1 MLTKSLHFF
10 FFCLIATSS
19 IADTNNKTFEET
31 LKTLKETVEEIVKEQ
46 FKTMQDLDTLTKKQN
61 FNDPELENLEKKAL
75 KASRVYYKARKSH
88 PKLQAFNE
96 VALEARDRLIK
107 ANLSKDKAKMDAA
120 MSDFLKALKEI
131 ETKEKTI
138 PELVKLN
145 AELNKLNK
153 AVKKKRRE
161 LIGKTP
167 EGKKLIDKLKAL
179 DAKLNNL
186 FPSSQQ

>member
-1 MLTKSLHFF
+1 MLTKSLQFF

-31 LKTLKETVEEIVKEQ
+31 LKETVEETLKEQ
-46 FKTMQDLDTLTKKQN
+46 IKTMQDLDTLTKKQN

-145 AELNKLNK
+145 AELNKLNQ

-161 LIGKTP
+161 LIEKTP

>member
-1 MLTKSLHFF
+1 MLTKSLQFF
-10 FFCLIATSS
+10 FFCLISTTS
-19 IADTNNKTFEET
+19 IADTNNKTF
-31 LKTLKETVEEIVKEQ
+31 KETVKETLEETVKEQ
-46 FKTMQDLDTLTKKQN
+46 IKTMQDLDTLIKKQN

-88 PKLQAFNE
+88 PKLQAVNK
-96 VALEARDRLIK
+96 VAVEASNRLIK

-120 MSDFLKALKEI
+120 MSDFIKALKEI
-131 ETKEKTI
+131 ELKEKNI

-145 AELNKLNK
+145 AEVKRLNQ

-161 LIGKTP
+161 LIEKTP

-186 FPSSQQ
+186 FHSSQQ